1 MINYKGFTEEVLEGA
16 KILFSDREE
25 NLTINIKKEE
35 NGLTI
40 DRSGDDITIGY
51 NKKPEFFRAMV
62 LLLEDY
68 KDSREV
74 HIHQTP
80 KFKTNG
86 IMPQTSLGSLT
97 VEAIKDII
105 RYMAKMGM
113 NFIML
118 YTEEA
123 YEVEGM
129 PYHGYM
135 RGRYSQKELREC
147 AEYADIFGI
156 EMIPCIQTLAHLAKC
171 LRWEYTREFKD
182 TGDVL
187 LVGEEKTYEF
197 LRKTIRAA
205 ASCCISKRIHLGLD
219 EAFDIGFG
227 KYLKKNGYEPQIDIV
242 LKHLHKLVEI
252 VKEEGLEPM
261 MWSDMYLSTSAPT
274 GDMYEP
280 GLVIPQEIIDKAPS
294 EIDLVYWDYYHVD
307 EASYR
312 HALDQHLRF
321 KAKTIFAGGIWL
333 WNGWVP
339 NMYKTVA
346 TTKAALNVCR
356 EKGIDEVIA
365 TIWGVAN
372 GIYTILPGM
381 QLYAEYGYQDEVTD
395 DIVKKRFYACTHEN
409 FDDFEAISKL
419 DYIADPVAQN
429 WFNPSDPA
437 SFLLWQNIMMG
448 LFDKHIEGINTQEYY
463 GKLTEELN
471 EITNRTQ
478 FKTTFNFYKE
488 MAHTLTL
495 KADIGVRLKTAYE
508 AGDKEELKRLL
519 EDVLP
524 EIEVRLRKL
533 RQAHMDMWHETRMPF
548 GWETPNMVYGAL
560 VFSADTAAQRVR
572 AYLDGTI
579 ERLEELEEDRL
590 YFGTVPEGKS
600 GLAWNEKSFFKA
612 YSTTN
617 EHL

>member
-1 MINYKGFTEEVLEGA
+1 MIKFIGYTEEIIEGA
-16 KILFSDREE
+16 KILFADKNE
-25 NLTINIKKEE
+25 NLTVNVKKEGI
-35 NGLTI
+35 GLKI
-40 DRSGDDITIGY
+40 DRDGDDITISY

-68 KDSREV
+68 AGNREV

-86 IMPQTSLGSLT
+86 IMPQTTGGSLT
-97 VEAIKDII
+97 IEAIKDII

-123 YEVEGM
+123 YQVEDL

-156 EMIPCIQTLAHLAKC
+156 EMIPCIQTLAHLGYC
-171 LRWEYTREFKD
+171 LRWEYTNEFKD
-182 TGDVL
+182 TGNTL

-205 ASCCISKRIHLGLD
+205 TSTCKSKRIHLGLD
-219 EAFDIGFG
+219 EAFDLGLG
-227 KYLKKNGYEPQIDIV
+227 EYLKKNGYEPKIDIFI
-242 LKHLHKLVEI
+242 KHLHKLVEI

-261 MWSDMYLSTSAPT
+261 MWSDMYFSTSSPI

-280 GLVIPQEIIDKAPS
+280 GLVIPQEIIDKAPTD
-294 EIDLVYWDYYHVD
+294 IDLVYWDYYHVD
-307 EASYR
+307 EDSYR
-312 HALDQHLRF
+312 HALDQQARF

-333 WNGWVP
+333 WNGFVP
-339 NMYKTVA
+339 NMHKTVE

-365 TIWGVAN
+365 TIWGVC

-381 QLYAEYGYQDEVTD
+381 QMYAEYGYQDEVTE

-409 FDDFEAISKL
+409 FDDFETISKL

-448 LFDKHIEGINTQEYY
+448 LFDKHI
-463 GKLTEELN
+463 
-471 EITNRTQ
+471 
-478 FKTTFNFYKE
+478 
-488 MAHTLTL
+488 
-495 KADIGVRLKTAYE
+495 
-508 AGDKEELKRLL
+508 
-519 EDVLP
+519 
-524 EIEVRLRKL
+524 
-533 RQAHMDMWHETRMPF
+533 
-548 GWETPNMVYGAL
+548 
-560 VFSADTAAQRVR
+560 
-572 AYLDGTI
+572 
-579 ERLEELEEDRL
+579 
-590 YFGTVPEGKS
+590 
-600 GLAWNEKSFFKA
+600 
-612 YSTTN
+612 
-617 EHL
+617 

>member
-1 MINYKGFTEEVLEGA
+1 MINFTGYTDEILEGA

-25 NLTINIKKEE
+25 NITIEVKKEGT
-35 NGLTI
+35 GLKI
-40 DRSGDDITIGY
+40 DRDGDSITISY

-68 KDSREV
+68 KDSANI

-86 IMPQTSLGSLT
+86 IMPQTAGGSLT
-97 VEAIKDII
+97 VEAIKDIL

-123 YEVEGM
+123 YEVDGM

-135 RGRYSQKELREC
+135 RGRYTQEELREC
-147 AEYADIFGI
+147 DEYADIFGI
-156 EMIPCIQTLAHLAKC
+156 EMIPCIQTLAHLSKG
-171 LRWEYTREFKD
+171 LRWEYTAEFKD
-182 TGDVL
+182 TADVL

-205 ASCCISKRIHLGLD
+205 ASCCKSKRIHLGLD
-219 EAFDIGFG
+219 EAFDLGFG
-227 KYLKKNGYEPQIDIV
+227 KYLKKNGYEPKIDIF

-261 MWSDMYLSTSAPT
+261 MWSDMYLSTSSPID
-274 GDMYEP
+274 DMYEP
-280 GLVIPQEIIDKAPS
+280 GLVIPQNVVDAAPE

-307 EASYR
+307 EESYR

-333 WNGWVP
+333 WNGFVP

-365 TIWGVAN
+365 TIWGVSN

-381 QLYAEYGYQDEVTD
+381 QIYAEYGYQDEVTD
-395 DIVKKRFYACTHEN
+395 ELIKERFRACTHEN
-409 FDDFEAISKL
+409 FEAFEAISKL
-419 DYIADPVAQN
+419 DYISDPVAQN
-429 WFNPSDPA
+429 WFNPSDPS
-437 SFLLWQNIMMG
+437 SFLLWQNIMVG
-448 LFDKHIEGINTQEYY
+448 LFDKHVEGMNTQEYY
-463 GKLTEELN
+463 GKLAKEL
-471 EITNRTQ
+471 EDITNNSN
-478 FKTTFNFYKE
+478 FKATFDYYRQ
-488 MAHTLTL
+488 MAHTLCL
-495 KADIGVRLKTAYE
+495 KADIGVRLKEAYDTKNK
-508 AGDKEELKRLL
+508 AELRNLA
-519 EDVLP
+519 DNVLP
-524 EIEVRLRKL
+524 EIKKRMKSLRM
-533 RQAHMDMWHETRMPF
+533 AHMKMWHETRMTF
-548 GWETPNMVYGAL
+548 GWESLDMIYGAL
-560 VFSADTAAQRVR
+560 ICSADTAIQRVN
-572 AYLDGTI
+572 AYLNGEID
-579 ERLEELEEDRL
+579 RLETLEEDRL
-590 YFGTVPEGKS
+590 FFGTIPEGKNPLS
-600 GLAWNEKSFFKA
+600 WHEKSFQKT
-612 YSTTN
+612 YSAM
-617 EHL
+617 

>member
-1 MINYKGFTEEVLEGA
+1 MINYVGFTEEVLEGS

-25 NLTINIKKEE
+25 NLTINIKKVES
-35 NGLTI
+35 GLTI
-40 DRSGDDITIGY
+40 ERCGDDITIGY

-86 IMPQTSLGSLT
+86 IMPQTASGSLT
-97 VEAIKDII
+97 VDAVKDII

-135 RGRYSQKELREC
+135 RGRYTQEELREC
-147 AEYADIFGI
+147 DRYADIFGI
-156 EMIPCIQTLAHLAKC
+156 EMIPCIQTLAHLAKG
-171 LRWEYTREFKD
+171 LRWGYTADFKD
-182 TGDVL
+182 TSDVL

-205 ASCCISKRIHLGLD
+205 ASCCKSKRIHLGLD

-227 KYLKKNGYEPQIDIV
+227 KYLKKNGYEKKIDIFS
-242 LKHLHKLVEI
+242 KHLKKLVEI

-261 MWSDMYLSTSAPT
+261 MWSDMYLSTSSPIE
-274 GDMYEP
+274 DMYEP
-280 GLVIPQEIIDKAPS
+280 GLVIPQEVVDAAPE
-294 EIDLVYWDYYHVD
+294 EIDLVYWDYYHID
-307 EASYR
+307 EDSYR

-381 QLYAEYGYQDEVTD
+381 QIYAEYGYQDEVTD
-395 DIVKKRFYACTHEN
+395 DIIKKRFYACTHEN
-409 FDDFEAISKL
+409 FDDFEAISKV
-419 DYIADPVAQN
+419 DYIADPEAQT

-437 SFLLWQNIMMG
+437 SFMLWQNVMVG
-448 LFDKHIEGINTQEYY
+448 LFDKHVKGVNTRDYY
-463 GKLTEELN
+463 EKLTPELE
-471 EITNRTQ
+471 EITKRSK
-478 FKTTFNFYKE
+478 FSTTFNYYKE
-488 MAHTLTL
+488 LSNTLAL
-495 KADIGVRLKTAYE
+495 KADIGVRLRSAYK
-508 AGDKEELKRLL
+508 AGNKEELKRLS
-519 EDVLP
+519 ETVLS
-524 EIEVRLRKL
+524 EIQVRMKKL
-533 RQAHMDMWHETRMPF
+533 RQAHFDMWHETRMPF
-548 GWETPNMVYGAL
+548 GWESLDMVYGAL
-560 VFSADTAAQRVR
+560 ICSTDTAQQRVN
-572 AYLDGTI
+572 AYLNGTVN
-579 ERLEELEEDRL
+579 RLEELEEDRL
-590 YFGTVPEGKS
+590 YFGTIPEGKS
-600 GLAWNEKSFFKA
+600 PLSWHEKSFLKT
-612 YSTTN
+612 YSAMN
-617 EHL
+617 